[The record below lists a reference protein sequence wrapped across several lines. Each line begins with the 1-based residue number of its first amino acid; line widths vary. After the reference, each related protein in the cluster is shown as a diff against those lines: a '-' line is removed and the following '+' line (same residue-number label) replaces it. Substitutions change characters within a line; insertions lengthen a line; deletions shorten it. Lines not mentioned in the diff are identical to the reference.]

1 MLCHNFHFMFSFYAM
16 SRDNVRIRPWCGN
29 AFTFAS
35 CSSVFASFWVLPST
49 SYSVLNLTYS
59 VLNLTYSVLNLT
71 YSVLNLTWPKLD
83 ANVSSSHQYLNVF
96 VTWNTVSSIIIRDVT
111 RLQQGLVS
119 RWVTSLPRLCVTAEA
134 LRHCRHEFSRSFV
147 RFDSAI
153 LSKLARKKLN
163 SNLNAVPITRTD
175 NVNCVIGN
183 VHG

>member
-59 VLNLTYSVLNLT
+59 VLNLT
-71 YSVLNLTWPKLD
+71 WPKLD

-111 RLQQGLVS
+111 HLQQGLVS
-119 RWVTSLPRLCVTAEA
+119 RWVTSLPRLCVTAVTNFRV
-134 LRHCRHEFSRSFV
+134 LSFV
-147 RFDSAI
+147 LTAPFSLNLLEKNLTAISMQFLLPALIMSTVLLETFTVNPSLRFHWPSF
-153 LSKLARKKLN
+153 
-163 SNLNAVPITRTD
+163 
-175 NVNCVIGN
+175 
-183 VHG
+183 